1 MLQNRA
7 DINKYAFIVMWPGLN
22 PENYRIDFQGKD
34 LTSYIGVS
42 DLDQAEALVRTLAC
56 AGYSAFNLC
65 GAFDQAKAERLARA
79 AGPGTSFEYVIFPG
93 DEQRKRAAA
102 DIMKGLGIIIYDD
115 GIGQIKP
122 FELTGTLNS
131 SIRFVDSIVMA
142 RAAAGDLIRQ
152 GCTVIELCS
161 WFNEERTGAL
171 IHSLH
176 CETPIGTAGM
186 RVVNG

>member
-22 PENYRIDFQGKD
+22 PDNYRVDFQGKD

-42 DLDQAEALVRTLAC
+42 DLDQAEALVRTLTA

-65 GAFDQAKAERLARA
+65 GAFDQEKAERLARA

-93 DEQRKRAAA
+93 DEPRKRAAV
-102 DIMKGLGIIIYDD
+102 DITKGLGIIIYDD

-122 FELTGTLNS
+122 FELTGALNS
-131 SIRFVDSIVMA
+131 SIRFVDSVVMA

-161 WFNEERTGAL
+161 WFTEEKTQEVIDAIGGAVAVGSCGL
-171 IHSLH
+171 
-176 CETPIGTAGM
+176 
-186 RVVNG
+186 